1 MGEGRLGVEPA
12 RPGKQDFGTPS
23 EQDEEEST
31 GSEINETRDT
41 EHPLLVK
48 IARPKTA
55 VCDKRL
61 WTSRSAQQDVV
72 ATSEQEEEKLEGSEN
87 NQPQVEKARKKHKS
101 IEREVFENF
110 CDDVTDDSDGD
121 GLVQQRTVGKTDHR
135 QFARKENEERDR
147 PTKRTFKKQNKMRN
161 QTHSMDDRDDLTCS
175 SEAASEDFELPSFI
189 YKNFTLFPK
198 QLGRHRTGSFK
209 LLKKHITVLLHERMA
224 ELKKLTEKAKK
235 METKVSILQKELS
248 EKKGIISELERQKF
262 EWERERC
269 SLRQL

>member
-1 MGEGRLGVEPA
+1 MDL
-12 RPGKQDFGTPS
+12 T
-23 EQDEEEST
+23 
-31 GSEINETRDT
+31 
-41 EHPLLVK
+41 
-48 IARPKTA
+48 
-55 VCDKRL
+55 
-61 WTSRSAQQDVV
+61 AQQDVV

-121 GLVQQRTVGKTDHR
+121 ELVQQRTVGKTDHR

-175 SEAASEDFELPSFI
+175 SEATSEDFELPSFI

-198 QLGRHRTGSFK
+198 QLGRHRTGSFRV
-209 LLKKHITVLLHERMA
+209 LKKHTTVLLCERME

-235 METKVSILQKELS
+235 METKVRLLQKELS
-248 EKKGIISELERQKF
+248 EAKGIKSELERQKF
-262 EWERERC
+262 EWKRKRY
-269 SLRQL
+269 SLRE